1 MEDER
6 VLGCDVEGAV
16 REGGGD
22 LGAGLEGGDVA
33 RADAL
38 ADLAEDG
45 AVADERDGEV
55 EDGGV
60 FAVGLA
66 QHAARG
72 DGELAAAEA
81 REEGQGVPE
90 VESDGGEVV
99 EDLEDG
105 AARAGGVV
113 EILVCEGWV

>member
-16 REGGGD
+16 GEGGGE
-22 LGAGLEGGDVA
+22 LGARLEGGDVA

-38 ADLAEDG
+38 ADLAENG

-66 QHAARG
+66 QRAAGG

-81 REEGQGVPE
+81 GEEG
-90 VESDGGEVV
+90 
-99 EDLEDG
+99 
-105 AARAGGVV
+105 
-113 EILVCEGWV
+113 